1 MPQGLPLIYCGY
13 YIYVCVCIYIY
24 IYIYIYILT
33 NLLSTSIHGDKE
45 KEKNPARIQR

>member
-1 MPQGLPLIYCGY
+1 MNDCRLTTHI
-13 YIYVCVCIYIY
+13 IY

-45 KEKNPARIQR
+45 KDPARIQR